1 MAIDVSTCQSVPI
14 PVHLRL
20 AQFPPSLW
28 MVLSLKDTLLLA
40 QSPDLKDQ
48 VFLISIMLDTAPQWL
63 KQSRQWKSLKVLIWK
78 IGRGLWEAVG
88 GGHRLHCQVHSLQ
101 SPSHFVRYTALA
113 LGSLPCAIQV
123 SLLLQGSPIMLGC
136 SVVTLPHWKKEQESE
151 RS

>member
-1 MAIDVSTCQSVPI
+1 
-14 PVHLRL
+14 
-20 AQFPPSLW
+20 
-28 MVLSLKDTLLLA
+28 MVLSLKDMLLLA

-78 IGRGLWEAVG
+78 IGKGLWEAVCV

-123 SLLLQGSPIMLGC
+123 SLLLQGSLIMLGC
-136 SVVTLPHWKKEQESE
+136 SVVTLPHWRKEQESKH
-151 RS
+151 S